1 MLLDKDFDG
10 LVTHL
15 HTLVSQVKDSI
26 AIKMGVLRLI
36 AINMQLNGEISHE
49 HVAIL
54 LGLIEKEDGLI
65 CTAYADF
72 DVGPSDYHNG

>member
-72 DVGPSDYHNG
+72 DVGFDRCHNA

>member
-72 DVGPSDYHNG
+72 DVGLSYCHNV

>member
-36 AINMQLNGEISHE
+36 AINMQLNGEFSHE

-72 DVGPSDYHNG
+72 DVGPSDYHNA

>member
-49 HVAIL
+49 HVVIL

-72 DVGPSDYHNG
+72 DVGPSDYHNA

>member
-26 AIKMGVLRLI
+26 VIKKGVLRLI
-36 AINMQLNGEISHE
+36 TINMQLNGEISHQ
-49 HVAIL
+49 HVAVL
-54 LGLIEKEDGLI
+54 LSLIEKEDGLI

-72 DVGPSDYHNG
+72 DVWMKL